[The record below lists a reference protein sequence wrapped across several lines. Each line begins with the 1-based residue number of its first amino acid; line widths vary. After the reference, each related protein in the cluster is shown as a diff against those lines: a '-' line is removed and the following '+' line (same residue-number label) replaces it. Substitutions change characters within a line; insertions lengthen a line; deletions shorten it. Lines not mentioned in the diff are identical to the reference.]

1 MTILTTLVLKL
12 FLMNNMICLIVNPIQ
27 PEILECGNRSK
38 LTEKI
43 ENISSAEELFED
55 FMRTPEVE
63 SSHAAATKAAAT
75 KAAAESGERIKVE
88 IAVVR

>member
-27 PEILECGNRSK
+27 PEILECGNRCK

-55 FMRTPEVE
+55 LMGTPEME
-63 SSHAAATKAAAT
+63 SSNAATT